1 MVFPWRHVSD
11 GQTREDPILTDFRV
25 LSDTVRVAPQ
35 IALSDVA
42 EAAALGVTTIVSN
55 RPDGEDPGQPTAA
68 EVAAAA
74 KAVGLEF
81 VHAPVTG
88 FPDEA
93 AVAAVGT
100 ALATGAP
107 LLMFCRSGTRSAMV
121 WALAMRRAGAEPEA
135 LREAAAGA
143 GYDLTRL
150 PL

>member
-1 MVFPWRHVSD
+1 VLAGNPETKEVPVS
-11 GQTREDPILTDFRV
+11 DFRV

-35 IALSDVA
+35 IALSDMA
-42 EAAALGVTTIVSN
+42 GAAALGITTIVSN

-74 KAVGLEF
+74 KAVGMDF

-93 AVAAVGT
+93 AVLAVGEV
-100 ALATGAP
+100 LATGEP
-107 LLMFCRSGTRSAMV
+107 VLMFCRSGTRSAMT

-143 GYDLTRL
+143 GYDLSRL

>member
-1 MVFPWRHVSD
+1 MP
-11 GQTREDPILTDFRV
+11 DFRV

-42 EAAALGVTTIVSN
+42 EAAALGVKAIVSN

-68 EVAAAA
+68 QVAAAA
-74 KAVGLEF
+74 EAVGLDF

-93 AVAAVGT
+93 AVAAVGEV
-100 ALATGAP
+100 LASGEP
-107 LLMFCRSGTRSAMV
+107 VLMFCRSGTRSAMT
-121 WALAMRRAGAEPEA
+121 WALAMRRAGTEPEP
-135 LREAAAGA
+135 LREAAAAA
-143 GYDLTRL
+143 GYDLSRL